1 MLNVWALAHQRR
13 GEFHLREGI
22 DEDAL
27 HYINEAIRLYED
39 WGATAKAEQLQK
51 KHEKLLAP
59 PSEISNCLRL

>member
-1 MLNVWALAHQRR
+1 MPWRISLSR
-13 GEFHLREGI
+13 GS
-22 DEDAL
+22 DDDAL

-59 PSEISNCLRL
+59 PSEISIFFRL